1 MSDTPPTPSTLPAMQ
16 LSFEQFESRSLA
28 DGFDE
33 VLVREWAPG
42 AVVPE
47 HRHDF
52 GVSAIVVQGEMWLT
66 CAGQERHLV
75 PGDTFALY
83 RNEPHAERY
92 GVQGATYWV
101 ARRNAGDC

>member
-1 MSDTPPTPSTLPAMQ
+1 MATTPSASAVHV
-16 LSFEQFESRSLA
+16 SFDGFKSRSLA

-33 VLVREWAPG
+33 VLVREWAPNE
-42 AVVPE
+42 VVPE

-66 CAGQERHLV
+66 CEGSERHLL
-75 PGDTFALY
+75 PGDFFTLY

-92 GVQGATYWV
+92 GAQGATYWV
-101 ARRNAGDC
+101 ARRNAAD